1 MIRINLLPYLA
12 ARKKENI
19 RRQISVFTGCVILI
33 LVSLFYYYTYTLDK
47 IDAMESKVAS
57 IKQEIKRYKQKA
69 ERVTDIKKQ
78 LETVDKKYE
87 IILSLKDRRRK
98 PLILLDSMTELVV
111 PERMWLSEMAADTKR
126 VKLRGTA
133 FDNKTVA
140 DFMTNLENSE
150 LFGEVDLENLKL
162 ETLNDIKVKSFN
174 LTLNRKVSSEEDEKD
189 ENTGGKKR

>member
-19 RRQISVFTGCVILI
+19 RKQISVFIGSII
-33 LVSLFYYYTYTLDK
+33 LVVTSLFYYYTLTQDK
-47 IDAMESKVAS
+47 IDTMESRVTSVKQK
-57 IKQEIKRYKQKA
+57 IKQYKKKA
-69 ERVTDIKKQ
+69 ERVNHIKKQ

-98 PLILLDSMTELVV
+98 PLILLDSMSGLVV
-111 PERMWLSEMAADTKR
+111 PERMWLSEMASDQKT
-126 VKLRGTA
+126 VKLSGTA

-150 LFGEVDLENLKL
+150 LFGEVDLESLKL
-162 ETLNDIKVKSFN
+162 ETLNEIKVKSFN
-174 LTLNRKVSSEEDEKD
+174 LTCNRSDAPKD
-189 ENTGGKKR
+189 NDNTGKKKK

>member
-19 RRQISVFTGCVILI
+19 RKQISVFTGSII
-33 LVSLFYYYTYTLDK
+33 LVLAALFYYYTYTQDK
-47 IDAMESKVAS
+47 IDTMETRVAS
-57 IKQEIKRYKQKA
+57 VKQEIKQYKKKA
-69 ERVTDIKKQ
+69 ERVNHIKKQ

-87 IILSLKDRRRK
+87 IILSLKERRRK
-98 PLILLDSMTELVV
+98 PLMLLDRMTGLVV
-111 PERMWLSEMAADTKR
+111 PERMWLSEMAADQKT
-126 VKLRGTA
+126 VKLSGTA

-150 LFGEVDLENLKL
+150 LFGEVDLESLKL

-174 LTLNRKVSSEEDEKD
+174 LTCSKKDTSEESED
-189 ENTGGKKR
+189 TGKKKR